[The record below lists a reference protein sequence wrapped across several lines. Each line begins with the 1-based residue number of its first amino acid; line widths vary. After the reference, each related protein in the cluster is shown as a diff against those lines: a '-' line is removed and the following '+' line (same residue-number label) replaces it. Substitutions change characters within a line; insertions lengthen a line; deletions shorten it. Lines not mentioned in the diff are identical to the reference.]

1 MLHVTMMVP
10 RPSEPFKMATQHRLA
25 FSAISVGVFLGRAN
39 VLPANISTL
48 PIFLCRKIKDGGYNN
63 TNTVNKVWPT
73 QNTPALQAKRRSD
86 IASAKFVANWTES
99 ATSLYLI
106 RCPELWD
113 FMAQTKT

>member
-1 MLHVTMMVP
+1 MMVP

-63 TNTVNKVWPT
+63 TNTVNSSEQGLAHPKYACT
-73 QNTPALQAKRRSD
+73 AG
-86 IASAKFVANWTES
+86 
-99 ATSLYLI
+99 
-106 RCPELWD
+106 
-113 FMAQTKT
+113 